1 MPFTSHEHNV
11 DVPINIPDK
20 YSASFFTH
28 YKHQIRI
35 LVQPLEDVM
44 PYTGDVQIKVDNY
57 TRVT

>member
-1 MPFTSHEHNV
+1 MPFTSHELNV
-11 DVPINIPDK
+11 DVPINIP
-20 YSASFFTH
+20 ASFFTH